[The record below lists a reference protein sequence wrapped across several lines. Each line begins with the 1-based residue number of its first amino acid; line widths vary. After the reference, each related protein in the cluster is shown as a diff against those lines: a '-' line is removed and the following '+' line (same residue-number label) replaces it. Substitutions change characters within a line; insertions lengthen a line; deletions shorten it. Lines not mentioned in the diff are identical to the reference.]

1 MGYRRNIGERRKQR
15 RIRGANKRVM
25 AMLAGTAMLLA
36 GGGVAAAA
44 TLNGQDHAGQTTERS
59 AGSRAMMLA
68 NMALAAKR
76 RQPASMFA
84 YYTDPLV
91 LAQARTATPI
101 SQVGT
106 ATVTSVNDGKPVD
119 YDTNGSISLKIVFNP
134 DVQFTAGQQIL
145 IHLTNGAHQ
154 PVYITSVGNA
164 RYMENAAGIPLFSV
178 STSNTGDLQT
188 DTAGSDILLT
198 ALGSVVNMRNVAGS
212 LNLNCNFSGAKIK
225 SDLTSGTSNT
235 ITAGSNTLV
244 YQMNPIDLSAP
255 QWNNINPYDQSQ
267 AWAGQANHIVGY
279 DWTGLA
285 NNVLEGK
292 QPASDPRLAAQ
303 QIAWQHITAA
313 TPFTISAYINAM
325 ASWTSSPDQSLMS
338 DYPDYLSDA
347 IGMVDGVNGANISSW
362 AEAAHTLDGH
372 VGETL
377 IASDGNGGYYVASNL
392 GSPKQMPA
400 NNMDS
405 MEPQASNNTGM
416 AAIASRLKA
425 MGLDYPGHWQ
435 QVVNVKFTTNTDTA
449 QPAHS
454 TWEIAPIGSS
464 FNSPLTGQTV
474 FPSANVANNAA
485 GTPYMPPAAPAKT
498 VGQGVYGNK
507 MSNTTTI
514 QTGTGEGGDALAF
527 KDVIDSNGQAYTV
540 SGYKVMDGSQDVSN
554 EFEFAHTGDT
564 VTATWKGG
572 ALPADQEFAFSFQV
586 TPENP
591 TGQAFT
597 DTASVSW
604 NNGAFTPSPQREFQ
618 TFRPSPDKTWLQY
631 TGSQWTPA
639 STGHAWLGGQKMG
652 ALVNGQVAAGLA
664 DAPTGFTLT
673 DDWQDASWL
682 FDPAALS
689 QVKVLETTGGSMS
702 DEDVLAHGKDVTGEF
717 TIVRTG
723 DTITAS
729 MKPQYLADL
738 KGLSQPVQYSLLIP
752 GQAWLAGGKGV
763 DQARADYGMTA
774 HSKDLTTCDNPAS
787 TASSN
792 TGAGTGAAPSH
803 SGVTDSDFAAMDADA
818 ASAFLNQGSETLSG
832 QTVATNTPEACV
844 TIPAEKPA
852 VATLDLT
859 KQVEGTA
866 TSDRFS
872 FTLKPGDK
880 TTSDAVKAGDITPNT
895 SAEPAASQ
903 NKASE
908 SWTEETDKPFA
919 DGAKETV
926 SWGAWTFYKPGVY
939 VFNVRETGT
948 PAKGWTYDETVHQ
961 VRISVS
967 EDPATHDLVAET
979 TGDDPLIVNTFK
991 TAAPAHVI
999 TTPATPAGPQSPAS
1013 PQSPDKTLA
1022 VTGAAV
1028 LGLGTL
1034 GGLLLGA
1041 GLFLKRRG
1049 TLVK

>member
-347 IGMVDGVNGANISSW
+347 IGMVDGVNGADISSW

-474 FPSANVANNAA
+474 FPSANVANDAA

-664 DAPTGFTLT
+664 DAPDGFTLT

-729 MKPQYLADL
+729 MKPQYLAGL

-803 SGVTDSDFAAMDADA
+803 SGMTDSDFAAMDADA
-818 ASAFLNQGSETLSG
+818 ASAFLNQGSETLGG

-872 FTLKPGDK
+872 FTLEPGNK

-895 SAEPAASQ
+895 SVKPATSQ
-903 NKASE
+903 AKASG

-939 VFNVRETGT
+939 VFDVHETGT

-999 TTPATPAGPQSPAS
+999 TTPATPAGPQSPE
-1013 PQSPDKTLA
+1013 KTLA

>member
-1 MGYRRNIGERRKQR
+1 MGYRRNIRERRTQR
-15 RIRGANKRVM
+15 RIRGTNKRVM

-36 GGGVAAAA
+36 GGGMACAA
-44 TLNGQDHAGQTTERS
+44 TLGGQDHTGQTMGRS
-59 AGSRAMMLA
+59 ADSRARMLA
-68 NMALAAKR
+68 DRALAAKR
-76 RQPASMFA
+76 QQPASMFA
-84 YYTDPLV
+84 YYTNPLV

-164 RYMENAAGIPLFSV
+164 RYMENAAGTPLFSV

-198 ALGSVVNMRNVAGS
+198 ALGSVVNMRNISGS

-235 ITAGSNTLV
+235 ISAGSNTLV
-244 YQMNPIDLSAP
+244 YQMNPIDLAAP

-292 QPASDPRLAAQ
+292 QTAADPRLAAQ
-303 QIAWQHITAA
+303 QIAWQHITAS

-325 ASWTSSPDQSLMS
+325 AAWTSSPDESLMS

-362 AEAAHTLDGH
+362 EQAAHTLEGH

-377 IASDGNGGYYVASNL
+377 IASDGHGGYYVASNL
-392 GSPKQMPA
+392 GSPQHMPA
-400 NNMDS
+400 NSMDS

-416 AAIASRLKA
+416 TAIASRLKT

-464 FNSPLTGQTV
+464 FNAPLMGQTV
-474 FPSANVANNAA
+474 FPSANVANDAA

-514 QTGTGEGGDALAF
+514 TTGTGEGGDALAF
-527 KDVIDSNGQAYTV
+527 KDVINPHGQAYTV
-540 SGYKVMDGSQDVSN
+540 SGYKVMDGSQDISS
-554 EFEFAHTGDT
+554 EFGFARTGDT

-572 ALPADQEFAFSFQV
+572 ALPANQEFAFSFQV
-586 TPENP
+586 TPQDP

-604 NNGAFTPSPQREFQ
+604 NNGAFTPSPQREFE

-631 TGSQWTPA
+631 ADGHWVPA
-639 STGHAWLGGQKMG
+639 SSGHAWLQGQKMG
-652 ALVNGQVAAGLA
+652 ALVNGQVDAGLA

-682 FDPAALS
+682 FDPMALS
-689 QVKVLETTGGSMS
+689 QAKVLETTGSSVS
-702 DEDVLAHGKDVTGEF
+702 DQDTLAHGKDVTSEF

-723 DTITAS
+723 DTISAS
-729 MKPQYLADL
+729 MKPQYLAGL
-738 KGLSQPVQYSLLIP
+738 KDLSQPVQYSLLIP

-774 HSKDLTTCDNPAS
+774 HSKDLTTCNNPAA
-787 TASSN
+787 AS
-792 TGAGTGAAPSH
+792 AGTGAAASQ
-803 SGVTDSDFAAMDADA
+803 SGVHGSGFAALDADA
-818 ASAFLNQGSETLSG
+818 ASAFLNQGSETLGG

-872 FTLKPGDK
+872 FNLTPGDK
-880 TTSDAVKAGDITPNT
+880 TTSSAVKTGDITPST
-895 SAEPAASQ
+895 AAASTSQ
-903 NKASE
+903 TKASG
-908 SWTEETDKPFA
+908 SWTEETAKPFA
-919 DGAKETV
+919 NGAKETV

-939 VFNVRETGT
+939 VFDVQETGT

-967 EDPATHDLVAET
+967 EDPATHDLVAVT

-991 TAAPAHVI
+991 TAMPARVI
-999 TTPATPAGPQSPAS
+999 TTPATPAGPQSPAGPDS
-1013 PQSPDKTLA
+1013 PEKTLA
-1022 VTGAAV
+1022 ITGAAV
-1028 LGLGTL
+1028 LGVGTL

-1041 GLFLKRRG
+1041 GLALKRHG
-1049 TLVK
+1049 TLMK

>member
-15 RIRGANKRVM
+15 RIRGTSKRVM

-36 GGGVAAAA
+36 GGGMACAA
-44 TLNGQDHAGQTTERS
+44 TLGGQDHTGQTMGRS
-59 AGSRAMMLA
+59 AGSRARMLA

-76 RQPASMFA
+76 QQPASMFA
-84 YYTDPLV
+84 YYTHPLV

-134 DVQFTAGQQIL
+134 DVRFTAGQQIL

-164 RYMENAAGIPLFSV
+164 RYMQNAAGTPLFSV

-198 ALGSVVNMRNVAGS
+198 ALGSVVNMRNVAGA

-235 ITAGSNTLV
+235 ISAGGNTLV
-244 YQMNPIDLSAP
+244 YQMNPIDLAAP
-255 QWNNINPYDQSQ
+255 QWNSINPYDQSQ

-292 QPASDPRLAAQ
+292 QPSADPRLAAQ

-325 ASWTSSPDQSLMS
+325 AAWTSSPDQSLMS

-362 AEAAHTLDGH
+362 AQAAHALEGH

-377 IASDGNGGYYVASNL
+377 IASDGHGGYYVASNL

-400 NNMDS
+400 NSMDS

-416 AAIASRLKA
+416 AAIASRLKT

-435 QVVNVKFTTNTDTA
+435 QVVNVKFTTDTDTA
-449 QPAHS
+449 QPARS

-464 FNSPLTGQTV
+464 FNSPLTGETV

-485 GTPYMPPAAPAKT
+485 GTPYMPPAAPAKS

-514 QTGTGEGGDALAF
+514 TTGTGEGGDALAF
-527 KDVIDSNGQAYTV
+527 KDVIDAHGQAYTV
-540 SGYKVMDGSQDVSN
+540 SGYKVMDGSQDVSS
-554 EFEFAHTGDT
+554 EFGFARTGNT
-564 VTATWKGG
+564 VTAAWKGG
-572 ALPADQEFAFSFQV
+572 ALPANQEFAFSFQV
-586 TPENP
+586 TPEDP
-591 TGQAFT
+591 TGKPFT

-618 TFRPSPDKTWLQY
+618 TFRPNPDKTWLQY
-631 TGSQWTPA
+631 ADGHWVPV
-639 STGHAWLGGQKMG
+639 STGHAWLAGQKMG
-652 ALVNGQVAAGLA
+652 ALVNGQVAAHLA

-689 QVKVLETTGGSMS
+689 QVKILETTGGSMS
-702 DEDVLAHGKDVTGEF
+702 DEDTLAHGKDVTSEF
-717 TIVRTG
+717 DIVRTG
-723 DTITAS
+723 DTIHAS
-729 MKPQYLADL
+729 MKPQYLAGL

-752 GQAWLAGGKGV
+752 GKAWLAGGKGV
-763 DQARADYGMTA
+763 DQARADYGMTT
-774 HSKDLTTCDNPAS
+774 HSKDLTTCANPA
-787 TASSN
+787 TASSS
-792 TGAGTGAAPSH
+792 TGTASQ
-803 SGVTDSDFAAMDADA
+803 SGVHGSGFAALDA
-818 ASAFLNQGSETLSG
+818 ATAGAFLNQGSETLGG

-872 FTLKPGDK
+872 FDLTPGNK
-880 TTSDAVKAGDITPNT
+880 TTSNAVKAGDITPST
-895 SAEPAASQ
+895 SMKPTASQ
-903 NKASE
+903 AKASG
-908 SWTEETDKPFA
+908 SWTEETDKPFTN
-919 DGAKETV
+919 GGKETV

-939 VFNVRETGT
+939 VFDVQETGT

-967 EDPATHDLVAET
+967 EDPSTHDLVAET

-991 TAAPAHVI
+991 TATPARVI
-999 TTPATPAGPQSPAS
+999 TTPTTPAGPQSPAGPDS
-1013 PQSPDKTLA
+1013 PEKTLA

-1028 LGLGTL
+1028 LGVGTL

-1041 GLFLKRRG
+1041 GLALKRRG

>member
-1 MGYRRNIGERRKQR
+1 MGYRRNIRERRKQR
-15 RIRGANKRVM
+15 RIRGTNKRVM

-36 GGGVAAAA
+36 GGGVACAA
-44 TLNGQDHAGQTTERS
+44 TLGGQDHTGQTTERS

-68 NMALAAKR
+68 NRALAAKR

-84 YYTDPLV
+84 YYTNPLV

-164 RYMENAAGIPLFSV
+164 RYMENAAGTPLFSV

-198 ALGSVVNMRNVAGS
+198 ALGSVVNMRNVSGS

-244 YQMNPIDLSAP
+244 YQMNPIDLAAP

-292 QPASDPRLAAQ
+292 QTAADPRLAAQ

-313 TPFTISAYINAM
+313 TPFTISAHINAM

-400 NNMDS
+400 NSMDS

-435 QVVNVKFTTNTDTA
+435 QVVNVKFTTDTDTA

-554 EFEFAHTGDT
+554 EFEFAHTGNT

-586 TPENP
+586 TPEDP

-631 TGSQWTPA
+631 TGGQWTPA

-664 DAPTGFTLT
+664 DAPDGFTLT

-689 QVKVLETTGGSMS
+689 QVKVLETTGGSIS
-702 DEDVLAHGKDVTGEF
+702 DADVLAHGKDVTGEF

-729 MKPQYLADL
+729 MKPQYLAGL
-738 KGLSQPVQYSLLIP
+738 KGLSQPVHYSLLIP

-792 TGAGTGAAPSH
+792 TGAGTSSQ
-803 SGVTDSDFAAMDADA
+803 SGVHGSGFAAMDADA
-818 ASAFLNQGSETLSG
+818 AAAFLNQGSETLGG

-872 FTLKPGDK
+872 FDLTPGDK

-895 SAEPAASQ
+895 SMKPAASQ
-903 NKASE
+903 TKTSG
-908 SWTEETDKPFA
+908 SWTEETNKPFTN
-919 DGAKETV
+919 GAKETV

-939 VFNVRETGT
+939 VFDVHETGT
-948 PAKGWTYDETVHQ
+948 PTTGWTYDEAVRQ
-961 VRISVS
+961 VKISVS

-979 TGDDPLIVNTFK
+979 TGDDPLVVNTFK
-991 TAAPAHVI
+991 TATPAHVI
-999 TTPATPAGPQSPAS
+999 TTPATPAS
-1013 PQSPDKTLA
+1013 PQPPAGPEAPGKTLA
-1022 VTGAAV
+1022 ITGAAV

-1041 GLFLKRRG
+1041 GLALKRHG
-1049 TLVK
+1049 TLMK

>member
-1 MGYRRNIGERRKQR
+1 MRERRKQR
-15 RIRGANKRVM
+15 RIRGTSKRVM

-36 GGGVAAAA
+36 GGGMACAA
-44 TLNGQDHAGQTTERS
+44 TLGGQDHTGQTMGRS
-59 AGSRAMMLA
+59 AGSRAVMLA
-68 NMALAAKR
+68 DRALAAKR

-84 YYTDPLV
+84 YYTNPLV

-134 DVQFTAGQQIL
+134 DVQFTAGQRIL

-164 RYMENAAGIPLFSV
+164 RYMQNAAGIPLFSV
-178 STSNTGDLQT
+178 ATSNTGDLQT

-235 ITAGSNTLV
+235 ISAGSNTLV
-244 YQMNPIDLSAP
+244 YQMNPINLAAP
-255 QWNNINPYDQSQ
+255 QWNSINPYDQSQ

-285 NNVLEGK
+285 NNVLEGR

-303 QIAWQHITAA
+303 QIAWQHITAS

-325 ASWTSSPDQSLMS
+325 AAWTSSPDQSLMS

-347 IGMVDGVNGANISSW
+347 LGMVDGVNGANISSW
-362 AEAAHTLDGH
+362 AQAAQTLKDH

-377 IASDGNGGYYVASNL
+377 IASDGHGGYYVASNL

-400 NNMDS
+400 NSMDS
-405 MEPQASNNTGM
+405 MEPQASNNAGQS
-416 AAIASRLKA
+416 AIASRLKA

-435 QVVNVKFTTNTDTA
+435 QVVNVKFTTNMDTA

-464 FNSPLTGQTV
+464 FNAPLEGQTV
-474 FPSANVANNAA
+474 FPSANVANDAA

-514 QTGTGEGGDALAF
+514 TTGTGEGGDALAF
-527 KDVIDSNGQAYTV
+527 KDVIDSHGQAYTV
-540 SGYKVMDGSQDVSN
+540 SGYKVMDGSQDISS
-554 EFEFAHTGDT
+554 EFEFARTGDT
-564 VTATWKGG
+564 ITATWKGG
-572 ALPADQEFAFSFQV
+572 ALPANQEFAFSFQV
-586 TPENP
+586 TPQDP
-591 TGQAFT
+591 TGEPFT

-604 NNGAFTPSPQREFQ
+604 NNGAFTPSPQREFE
-618 TFRPSPDKTWLQY
+618 TFRPNPDKTWLQY
-631 TGSQWTPA
+631 EDGHWVPA
-639 STGHAWLGGQKMG
+639 ATGHAWLQGQRMG

-664 DAPTGFTLT
+664 DAPDGFTLT

-682 FDPAALS
+682 FDPAPLS
-689 QVKVLETTGGSMS
+689 QAKILETTGSGVS
-702 DEDVLAHGKDVTGEF
+702 DADMLAHGKDVTSEF
-717 TIVRTG
+717 DIVRTG
-723 DTITAS
+723 DTISAS
-729 MKPQYLADL
+729 MKPQYLAGL
-738 KGLSQPVQYSLLIP
+738 KDLSQPVQYSLLIP
-752 GQAWLAGGKGV
+752 GKAWLAGGKGV
-763 DQARADYGMTA
+763 DQARADYGMTTR
-774 HSKDLTTCDNPAS
+774 SKDLTTCNNPTA
-787 TASSN
+787 ASS
-792 TGAGTGAAPSH
+792 GTGAASQ
-803 SGVTDSDFAAMDADA
+803 SGVHGSGFAALNA
-818 ASAFLNQGSETLSG
+818 ASAFLNQGSETLGG
-832 QTVATNTPEACV
+832 QTVETNTPEACV

-866 TSDRFS
+866 TSNRFS
-872 FTLKPGDK
+872 FDLTPGDK
-880 TTSDAVKAGDITPNT
+880 ETSSAVKAGDITPNT
-895 SAEPAASQ
+895 AAASTSQ
-903 NKASE
+903 DKTSSE
-908 SWTEETDKPFA
+908 SWTEETNKPFA
-919 DGAKETV
+919 DGGKETV

-939 VFNVRETGT
+939 VFDVHETGT

-979 TGDDPLIVNTFK
+979 AGDDPLVVNTFK
-991 TAAPAHVI
+991 TAMPARVI
-999 TTPATPAGPQSPAS
+999 TTPATPASPGSPAS
-1013 PQSPDKTLA
+1013 PDSPEKTLA
-1022 VTGAAV
+1022 ITGAAV

-1041 GLFLKRRG
+1041 GLFLKRRS

>member
-1 MGYRRNIGERRKQR
+1 MGYRRNIRERRKQR
-15 RIRGANKRVM
+15 RIRGTNKRVM

-36 GGGVAAAA
+36 GGGMACAA
-44 TLNGQDHAGQTTERS
+44 TLNGQDHTGQTTERS
-59 AGSRAMMLA
+59 TDSRAMMLA

-76 RQPASMFA
+76 QQPASMFA
-84 YYTDPLV
+84 HYTNPLV
-91 LAQARTATPI
+91 LAQAQDATPI

-164 RYMENAAGIPLFSV
+164 RYMENAAGTPLFSV

-198 ALGSVVNMRNVAGS
+198 ALGSVVNMRNVSGA

-235 ITAGSNTLV
+235 ISAGSNTLV
-244 YQMNPIDLSAP
+244 YQMNPIDLAAP

-267 AWAGQANHIVGY
+267 AWAGQANHIIGY

-292 QPASDPRLAAQ
+292 QTANDPRLAAQ

-325 ASWTSSPDQSLMS
+325 AAWTSSPDQSLMS

-347 IGMVDGVNGANISSW
+347 IGMVDGANGSADISSW
-362 AEAAHTLDGH
+362 EQAAQTLKDH

-377 IASDGNGGYYVASNL
+377 ITSDGNGGYYVASNL

-425 MGLDYPGHWQ
+425 DGLDYPGHWQ

-454 TWEIAPIGSS
+454 TWEIAPIGTS
-464 FNSPLTGQTV
+464 FNSPLTGQTT
-474 FPSANVANNAA
+474 FPSANVANDAA

-514 QTGTGEGGDALAF
+514 QTGTGEGGDALTF
-527 KDVIDSNGQAYTV
+527 KDVIDPHGQAYTV
-540 SGYKVMDGSQDVSN
+540 SGYKVMDGSQDISS
-554 EFEFAHTGDT
+554 EFEFARTGNT

-586 TPENP
+586 TPQDP
-591 TGQAFT
+591 TGEPFT

-618 TFRPSPDKTWLQY
+618 TFRPNPDKTWLQY
-631 TGSQWTPA
+631 ADGQWTPA
-639 STGHAWLGGQKMG
+639 STGHAWLAGQKMG
-652 ALVNGQVAAGLA
+652 SLVNGQVDAGLA

-682 FDPAALS
+682 FDPMALS
-689 QVKVLETTGGSMS
+689 QVKVLETTGSSVS
-702 DEDVLAHGKDVTGEF
+702 DQDVLAHGKDVTSEF
-717 TIVRTG
+717 DIARTG
-723 DTITAS
+723 DTISAS
-729 MKPQYLADL
+729 MKPQYLAGL

-792 TGAGTGAAPSH
+792 TGAGASPSQSGA
-803 SGVTDSDFAAMDADA
+803 TDSGFAALDA
-818 ASAFLNQGSETLSG
+818 AAAAAFLNQGSETLGG

-872 FTLKPGDK
+872 FTLEPGDK
-880 TTSDAVKAGDITPNT
+880 TTSDAVKAGDITPST
-895 SAEPAASQ
+895 SADPAASQ
-903 NKASE
+903 TKASG
-908 SWTEETDKPFA
+908 SWTEETAKPFA

-939 VFNVRETGT
+939 VFDVHETGT
-948 PAKGWTYDETVHQ
+948 PTKGWTYDEAVHQ

-979 TGDDPLIVNTFK
+979 TGDDPLIVNTF
-991 TAAPAHVI
+991 TAAMPARVI
-999 TTPATPAGPQSPAS
+999 TTPAGPQSPAS
-1013 PQSPDKTLA
+1013 PESPEKTLA
-1022 VTGAAV
+1022 ITGAAV
-1028 LGLGTL
+1028 LGVSTL

-1041 GLFLKRRG
+1041 GLFLKRHG

>member
-15 RIRGANKRVM
+15 RIRGTSKRVM

-36 GGGVAAAA
+36 GGGIACAA
-44 TLNGQDHAGQTTERS
+44 TLGGQDHTGQTMGRS
-59 AGSRAMMLA
+59 TDSRAMMLA
-68 NMALAAKR
+68 NRALAAKR
-76 RQPASMFA
+76 QQPASMFA
-84 YYTDPLV
+84 YYTNPLV

-134 DVQFTAGQQIL
+134 DVQFTAGQRIL

-164 RYMENAAGIPLFSV
+164 RYMQNAAGIPLFSV

-235 ITAGSNTLV
+235 ISAGSNTLV
-244 YQMNPIDLSAP
+244 YQMNPIDLAAP

-285 NNVLEGK
+285 NNVLEGR
-292 QPASDPRLAAQ
+292 QTAADPRLAAQ

-362 AEAAHTLDGH
+362 AEAAHTLEGH
-372 VGETL
+372 VGKTL
-377 IASDGNGGYYVASNL
+377 IASDGHGGYYVASNL

-400 NNMDS
+400 NSMDS

-416 AAIASRLKA
+416 AAIASRLKT

-435 QVVNVKFTTNTDTA
+435 QVVNVKFTTNRDTA

-454 TWEIAPIGSS
+454 TWEIAPIGTS

-474 FPSANVANNAA
+474 FPSANVANDAA

-527 KDVIDSNGQAYTV
+527 KDVIDSHGQSYTV
-540 SGYKVMDGSQDVSN
+540 SGYKVMDGTQDITS
-554 EFEFAHTGDT
+554 EFGFARTGDT
-564 VTATWKGG
+564 ITATWKGG
-572 ALPADQEFAFSFQV
+572 ALPANQEFAFSFQV
-586 TPENP
+586 TPEDP
-591 TGQAFT
+591 AGEAFT

-618 TFRPSPDKTWLQY
+618 TFRPNPDKTWLQY
-631 TGSQWTPA
+631 ANGHWVPA
-639 STGHAWLGGQKMG
+639 PTGHAWLEGQRMG

-682 FDPAALS
+682 FDPASLS
-689 QVKVLETTGGSMS
+689 QARILETTGGVS
-702 DEDVLAHGKDVTGEF
+702 DAETLAQGKDVTGEF

-723 DTITAS
+723 DTIRAS
-729 MKPQYLADL
+729 MKPQYLAGL

-752 GQAWLAGGKGV
+752 GKAWLAGGKGV

-774 HSKDLTTCDNPAS
+774 HSKDLTTCNNPT

-792 TGAGTGAAPSH
+792 TSTGTASSTGTGAGASQSTPSWG
-803 SGVTDSDFAAMDADA
+803 SGFAALDT
-818 ASAFLNQGSETLSG
+818 ASAFLNQGSETLGG

-852 VATLDLT
+852 AATLDLT
-859 KQVEGTA
+859 KQVDGTA
-866 TSDRFS
+866 TSDRFM

-880 TTSDAVKAGDITPNT
+880 ETSNAVKTGDITPNT
-895 SAEPAASQ
+895 AAASTSQ
-903 NKASE
+903 DKTSSE

-919 DGAKETV
+919 NGGKETV

-939 VFNVRETGT
+939 VFDVHETGT
-948 PAKGWTYDETVHQ
+948 PTTGWTYDETVHQ
-961 VRISVS
+961 VKVKVS
-967 EDPATHDLVAET
+967 EDPTTHDLVAET
-979 TGDDPLIVNTFK
+979 TGDDPLVVNTFK
-991 TAAPAHVI
+991 AAMPARII
-999 TTPATPAGPQSPAS
+999 TTPATPATPAS
-1013 PQSPDKTLA
+1013 PDSPEKTLA
-1022 VTGAAV
+1022 ITGAAV
-1028 LGLGTL
+1028 LGVGTL

>member
-292 QPASDPRLAAQ
+292 QPAADPRLAAQ

-729 MKPQYLADL
+729 MKPQYLAGL

-803 SGVTDSDFAAMDADA
+803 SGMTDSDFAAMDADA

-967 EDPATHDLVAET
+967 
-979 TGDDPLIVNTFK
+979 
-991 TAAPAHVI
+991 
-999 TTPATPAGPQSPAS
+999 
-1013 PQSPDKTLA
+1013 
-1022 VTGAAV
+1022 
-1028 LGLGTL
+1028 
-1034 GGLLLGA
+1034 
-1041 GLFLKRRG
+1041 
-1049 TLVK
+1049 